1 MGDAMVRSAPRMSRI
16 KLSPG
21 SILRSQ
27 AHGLRTGIGISVC
40 TLCRFIRAFIRRV
53 LAGFNPYWPFLISA
67 AAPFGSG

>member
-27 AHGLRTGIGISVC
+27 AHALRTGIGISVC
-40 TLCRFIRAFIRRV
+40 TLCRFIQAFIRRV
-53 LAGFNPYWPFLISA
+53 LGRF
-67 AAPFGSG
+67 

>member
-27 AHGLRTGIGISVC
+27 AHALRTGIGIG
-40 TLCRFIRAFIRRV
+40 LRFIQAFIR
-53 LAGFNPYWPFLISA
+53 
-67 AAPFGSG
+67 